1 MSTETPSGLSI
12 ITRSEKHKENVINQ
26 LTNLLGPEV
35 TIRGYSILEG
45 INEKI
50 YDKLVLIS
58 HEYLKETAMKYI
70 DPRSSE
76 VLVARRALN
85 HSKLEDVL
93 RIPKGEDVLF
103 VDVNKYLAENSI
115 SLLEGLGITHIRMYP
130 YYPGQRFSLH
140 ANYAITTGEIH
151 MVPDYVENV
160 IDLGY
165 SKIDLTTITEI
176 MMKLKIMDERT
187 NLLSVRFLQDFVY
200 SSKKVVKALE
210 TNDNIMKQLNT
221 ILNVINDGIVGIDSN
236 GSIMF
241 SNENA
246 NKLFGLRGKNKN
258 GDINLDDILD
268 FEAKSLW
275 GRISAFIEKSMK

>member
-1 MSTETPSGLSI
+1 
-12 ITRSEKHKENVINQ
+12 
-26 LTNLLGPEV
+26 
-35 TIRGYSILEG
+35 
-45 INEKI
+45 
-50 YDKLVLIS
+50 
-58 HEYLKETAMKYI
+58 MKYI

-200 SSKKVVKALE
+200 SSKK
-210 TNDNIMKQLNT
+210 
-221 ILNVINDGIVGIDSN
+221 
-236 GSIMF
+236 
-241 SNENA
+241 
-246 NKLFGLRGKNKN
+246 
-258 GDINLDDILD
+258 
-268 FEAKSLW
+268 W
-275 GRISAFIEKSMK
+275 